1 VSARRPSFRASRT
14 SRAGRA
20 RLSLVAGL
28 ALAASTA
35 GCPTTSLED
44 PGRFDAGEGS
54 LGNSAAGGGS
64 GEGGAAAIGIG
75 EGGACPDLPQFFAA
89 TCTASSCHNASDEA
103 QGLDLQSP
111 DVASRL
117 VGVMATEGSGLLVD
131 PSSPGASIL
140 YLKLMAHPPFGAQM
154 PLGQPPLSAAM
165 TGCVLDWIQAGETD
179 DPGAA
184 AIDAAAP
191 ADGEAPGP
199 PGPNAG
205 YSCET
210 TMDGA
215 GNAQCSCL
223 AGTAPSANA
232 VASCAGYDCCVRYAA
247 DSGLMEG
254 FGNPSLSSNLCACYS
269 AAGIAAI
276 YGATIT
282 CQRFASGAGA
292 TIVKSCP

>member
-1 VSARRPSFRASRT
+1 VIVRRSRF
-14 SRAGRA
+14 AA
-20 RLSLVAGL
+20 QV
-28 ALAASTA
+28 ALAAGVALSAATA

-44 PGRFDAGEGS
+44 PGRFDAGAGS
-54 LGNSAAGGGS
+54 LGSTAGGGL
-64 GEGGAAAIGIG
+64 GDGGAVSIGIG
-75 EGGACPDLPQFFAA
+75 EGGACPNLAQFFAA

-117 VGVMATEGSGLLVD
+117 VGVMATEGPGLLVD

-140 YLKLMAHPPFGAQM
+140 YLKLTAPPPFGAQM
-154 PLGQPPLSAAM
+154 PLGQAPLSPAM
-165 TGCVLDWIQAGETD
+165 ADCVLGWIEAGETD

-184 AIDAAAP
+184 AVDGAAP
-191 ADGEAPGP
+191 LDAEAPAP
-199 PGPNAG
+199 PGADAG

-210 TMDGA
+210 TMDSA

-269 AAGIAAI
+269 AAGIAAV
-276 YGATIT
+276 YGAAVT
-282 CQRFASGAGA
+282 CQRFAGGAGA
-292 TIVKSCP
+292 TILKSCP